1 VSKRRNWD
9 TERRNWSHTRALR
22 KAWSNKVRR
31 RRDTDSQ
38 AWFWTEEWQAMER
51 EADQAIA
58 AGETK
63 TFDSVEEFLEELD
76 QLKGLE
82 DFIDQVEEEDT
93 GLNDVERL
101 AEATLRW
108 IEAGGEIDRSL
119 LDIKLPEEDQ

>member
-1 VSKRRNWD
+1 
-9 TERRNWSHTRALR
+9 
-22 KAWSNKVRR
+22 
-31 RRDTDSQ
+31 
-38 AWFWTEEWQAMER
+38 MER